1 MKKISSVL
9 ISLLLVAALL
19 TLAGCGKVLEKH
31 DPNLDVLE
39 YSLMAENAAALQ
51 ELDVYVNLQTLDL
64 RGSSCYE
71 AIESYIASHPQVKV
85 TYDVEVAGTRY
96 SPDVELLKLE
106 EGTYQLDDLLQVMKH
121 LPKLQTLELP
131 LTGLSADQLAVIRES
146 FPNLNLSYTVELFGQ
161 EVGSD
166 LTEVDLSGL
175 RAEEVDEEL
184 LEKLRLLPGLT
195 DVQLMT
201 AEGTSKFA
209 PADVKRLMDV
219 LPGAAMHYSFELFGK
234 TVTTADERVEYKN
247 QMIGNDG
254 IPEIREALDI
264 LPNCTY
270 FLLDN
275 CGIDNEVLAQLREDY
290 PDTKVVWRV
299 FWKKKYHV
307 LTDTEMINCNG
318 VRTEEIEVLKYCN
331 DVVYLDI
338 GHSDYLDSIEVV
350 KYMPKLK
357 VCICV
362 DSKIT
367 DLSPLVNCPDLEI
380 LEIVYCRKLTDL
392 SPLVNCTKLKGINM
406 SMAYGIKDITPL
418 YSLQNMERLYL
429 GSNNIPEEMYKEACE
444 KMPNCWVSNSWSD
457 SSGVYRNYAVG
468 WRLDRG
474 GRFSQWYLDLRQIF
488 RYTEYYYS
496 GKEERITQLK

>member
-9 ISLLLVAALL
+9 LSLMLIAALL
-19 TLAGCGKVLEKH
+19 LCGCEKH
-31 DPNLDVLE
+31 DPNLDVVDYTLV
-39 YSLMAENAAALQ
+39 AADAAALQ

-64 RGSSCYE
+64 RGSDCYE

-85 TYDVEVAGTRY
+85 TYDVAVAGTRY
-96 SPDVELLKLE
+96 APDVQQLKLE
-106 EGTYQLDDLLQVMKH
+106 DGIYELEALLDVMKH
-121 LPKLQTLELP
+121 LPKLDTLELP
-131 LTGLSADQLAVIRES
+131 KTGLTADQLAVIRES
-146 FPNLNLSYTVELFGQ
+146 FPNLTVSYTVELLGQ

-166 LTEVDLSGL
+166 LTEIDLSGL
-175 RAEEVDEEL
+175 TAAEVDEAL
-184 LEKLRLLPGLT
+184 LEKLQMLPNLT
-195 DVQLMT
+195 NVQLM
-201 AEGTSKFA
+201 AEDGTSNFA
-209 PADVKRLMDV
+209 PVDVKRLMDV
-219 LPGAAMHYSFELFGK
+219 LPGAAMNYSFELFGK
-234 TVTTADERVEYKN
+234 TVTTADERVEFKN

-254 IPEIREALDI
+254 IPEIRAALDI

-275 CGIDNEVLAQLREDY
+275 CGIDNEVLAELREDY
-290 PDTKVVWRV
+290 PDAKVVWRV

-318 VRTEEIEVLKYCN
+318 VRSEEIEVLKYCN

-367 DLSPLVNCPDLEI
+367 DLSPLVNCPDLEV

-474 GRFSQWYLDLRQIF
+474 GTFSQWYLDLRQIF

-496 GKEERITQLK
+496 GKEARVTQLKG

>member
-9 ISLLLVAALL
+9 IALLLTAALA
-19 TLAGCGKVLEKH
+19 LAGCGKVVEKH
-31 DPNLDVLE
+31 DPNLDVVDYTLV
-39 YSLMAENAAALQ
+39 AADAAALQ

-85 TYDVEVAGTRY
+85 IYDVEVAGTRY
-96 SPDVELLKLE
+96 SPDVAQLKLE
-106 EGTYQLDDLLQVMKH
+106 AGTYEYEALMAVLKH
-121 LPKLQTLELP
+121 LPKLETLELP
-131 LTGLSADQLAVIRES
+131 KTDLTADEVRNITEA
-146 FPNLNLSYTVELFGQ
+146 FPDLKLSYTLELLGR
-161 EVGSD
+161 EVSSD
-166 LTEVDLSGL
+166 LEEVDLSGL
-175 RAEEVDEEL
+175 TAEEVDEAL
-184 LEKLRLLPGLT
+184 LEKLRMLQGLT
-195 DVQLMT
+195 KVQLMT
-201 AEGTSKFA
+201 AEGTSNFA

-219 LPGAAMHYSFELFGK
+219 LPGVDMNYSFELFGQ

-247 QMIGNDG
+247 VRIGNEG
-254 IPEIREALDI
+254 IPEIRAALDI

-275 CGIDNEVLAQLREDY
+275 CAIDNEVMAQLREDY

-299 FWKKKYHV
+299 FWKNKYHV
-307 LTDTEMINCNG
+307 LTDTEMINSNA
-318 VRTEEIEVLKYCN
+318 VRSEDIEVLKYCN
-331 DVVYLDI
+331 DVMYLDI

-367 DLSPLVNCPDLEI
+367 DLSPLENCPDLEI

-392 SPLVNCTKLKGINM
+392 TPLTKCTKLKGINM

-429 GSNNIPEEMYKEACE
+429 GSNNIPDEMIEEARE
-444 KMPNCWVSNSWSD
+444 KMPNCWVSDTWSD

-474 GRFSQWYLDLRQIF
+474 GRFSQFYLELREIF
-488 RYTEYYYS
+488 HYTEYYYS
-496 GKEERITQLK
+496 GKEQRITQLK